1 MSAMPGTAR
10 GASHVSHAAFALK
23 EFLVKFPRA
32 AESF

>member
-1 MSAMPGTAR
+1 MSAMLAAAR
-10 GASHVSHAAFALK
+10 GASHVSHAAFAPK